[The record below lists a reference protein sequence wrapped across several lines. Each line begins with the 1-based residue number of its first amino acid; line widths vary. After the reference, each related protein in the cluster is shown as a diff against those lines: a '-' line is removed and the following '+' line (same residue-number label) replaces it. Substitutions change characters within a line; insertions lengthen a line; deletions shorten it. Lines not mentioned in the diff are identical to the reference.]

1 MTFLAGQSGNPLGR
15 PKKYDLRTKF
25 IEDWVASNQ
34 DKIEYALN
42 ILFKEVQKAKPWAIK
57 EFLSHTIAK
66 PKMSIETTSTEI
78 SEKRL
83 LVMNAIGH
91 LSDEAKRNLY
101 DVLTQKTPAPVNTE
115 AEVIEGS

>member
-1 MTFLAGQSGNPLGR
+1 MTFLLGQSENPLGR
-15 PKKYDLRTKF
+15 PKKLDFYQTVKDEYFSKNQKANTK
-25 IEDWVASNQ
+25 I
-34 DKIEYALN
+34 LN
-42 ILFKEVQKAKPWAIK
+42 IVKREALKGERWAVR
-57 EFLSHTIAK
+57 EWIATFV
-66 PKMSIETTSTEI
+66 PKTTLNIATTSTEI